1 MRKGLVAART
11 LAAGVLLSCPVVA
24 EDAGIEAL
32 RQFGL
37 LGTWTID
44 CTKPVS
50 SANPEQIYA
59 VGEKGPTRT
68 LRIAD
73 KDLDGTFE
81 MRAIHLIGDN
91 RLSYND
97 RRVGGETNFDVI
109 LEKKDGRVWS
119 ASSVQNDGAVMIQD
133 SIFARST
140 RHTPTFEKCPDRG
153 PTDPH
158 APPVSAPSAAPPSKG

>member
-1 MRKGLVAART
+1 MAART

-59 VGEKGPTRT
+59 VGEKGPTRM